1 MGGSSD
7 FQSVAPEPA
16 LPGNLLEVHI
26 LWSHC
31 RHTESET
38 LRVGSSDFSS
48 TKLSGDSEQVDD

>member
-1 MGGSSD
+1 MI
-7 FQSVAPEPA
+7 FKAA

-38 LRVGSSDFSS
+38 LRVGSSGFSLRN
-48 TKLSGDSEQVDD
+48 LSGDSEQVDD

>member
-7 FQSVAPEPA
+7 FQSVAPGPA
-16 LPGNLLEVHI
+16 LPGNLLELHI

-38 LRVGSSDFSS
+38 LRVGSSGFPL
-48 TKLSGDSEQVDD
+48 TNLSGDSEQVDD